1 MESVIKWQTG
11 EINEAGYY
19 LVTCIDGFVYVLW
32 FCKGSKLS
40 DSFEN
45 VIAWCPLS
53 KIEPYKEKDGTSR
66 LE

>member
-11 EINEAGYY
+11 EINDDGHY
-19 LVTCIDGFVYVLW
+19 LVTDRDGCVYVLW
-32 FCKGSKLS
+32 YRKRSKLS

-53 KIEPYKEKDGTSR
+53 EIAPYKE
-66 LE
+66 

>member
-11 EINEAGYY
+11 EINGDGDY
-19 LVTCIDGFVYVLW
+19 LVTDRRGRVYILW
-32 FCKGSKLS
+32 YRKGSIMS

-53 KIEPYKEKDGTSR
+53 DIEPYKQ
-66 LE
+66 